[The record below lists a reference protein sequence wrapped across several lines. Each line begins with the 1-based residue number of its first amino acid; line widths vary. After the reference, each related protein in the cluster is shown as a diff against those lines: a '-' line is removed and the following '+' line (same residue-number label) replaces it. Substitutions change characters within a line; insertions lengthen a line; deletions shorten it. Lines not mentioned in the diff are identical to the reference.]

1 MLQLGPT
8 PVEVKEPGLEVG
20 GAVVVLEEGLL
31 QVLPPL
37 LDVGR
42 QVLQTQLHVVPA
54 VEEDYPPDQGY
65 NLVISCLQSR
75 MWKRSGSSQPRTV
88 R

>member
-8 PVEVKEPGLEVG
+8 PVEVKEPGLEVW

-54 VEEDYPPDQGY
+54 VEEEDY
-65 NLVISCLQSR
+65 
-75 MWKRSGSSQPRTV
+75 
-88 R
+88 

>member
-1 MLQLGPT
+1 MLQLGST
-8 PVEVKEPGLEVG
+8 PVEVEEPGLEVG

-54 VEEDYPPDQGY
+54 VEEEDY
-65 NLVISCLQSR
+65 
-75 MWKRSGSSQPRTV
+75 
-88 R
+88 